1 MFTVKAAFSD
11 DIEIRADAEKVRDFF
26 LDVSN
31 FAEMMPGVERAHRDA
46 NGIAQWRV
54 EAEIPLVGKIVQDFS
69 LELIEDTPQRVEWSP
84 KPDESENLLRYSAD
98 FLETNG
104 ATKVHFSQQVE
115 LRRKKASEL
124 HSLAWL
130 AGESLISREMTASI
144 TAMIRTFIERAKERL
159 EKQRP

>member
-11 DIEIRADAEKVRDFF
+11 DIEIEAPVERVRRLF
-26 LDVSN
+26 LDVAN
-31 FAEMMPGVERAHRDA
+31 FAQMMPGVERALLDA

-54 EAEIPLVGKIVQDFS
+54 EAEIPFVGKMVQNFS
-69 LELIEDTPQRVEWSP
+69 LELTEDTPERVEWSP
-84 KPDESENLLRYSAD
+84 VKDETQNFLRYSAD
-98 FLETNG
+98 FLESG
-104 ATKVHFSQQVE
+104 SATKVHFSQQVE

-144 TAMIRTFIERAKERL
+144 AEMIRTFIVRAKDHL
-159 EKQRP
+159 EK

>member
-11 DIEIRADAEKVRDFF
+11 DIEIKATVEKVREFF
-26 LDVSN
+26 LDVSH
-31 FAEMMPGVERAHRDA
+31 FAELMPGVERALLDA

-54 EAEIPLVGKIVQDFS
+54 EAEIPLVGKMIQDFS
-69 LELIEDTPQRVEWSP
+69 LELTENTAERVEWSP
-84 KPDESENLLRYSAD
+84 ADDSNGNFLRYSAD
-98 FLETNG
+98 FLETG
-104 ATKVHFSQQVE
+104 GVTKVHFSQQVE

-144 TAMIRTFIERAKERL
+144 TQMIRTFIDRAKDKLER
-159 EKQRP
+159 